1 MSEKVI
7 TNHMINCL
15 PRIHISKIYT
25 SDCIKHTDTQ
35 THTNTQCKFPIQPN
49 NGSFK
54 SPKLSNKKKTPTQG
68 IRKRL

>member
-1 MSEKVI
+1 MEKWGRALNSDGEKISINKNNSEMSEKVI

-35 THTNTQCKFPIQPN
+35 THTNTQCKFPI
-49 NGSFK
+49 
-54 SPKLSNKKKTPTQG
+54 
-68 IRKRL
+68 